1 MKTFFRRD
9 KFDVR
14 ILLFWWFV
22 VEGMNVKIICK
33 VLVEVKRVHWLV
45 EGILKYILNEGDLSV
60 RIFTCLKK
68 MFLDF
73 NHFSSRT
80 KRESEGVQA

>member
-1 MKTFFRRD
+1 M
-9 KFDVR
+9 
-14 ILLFWWFV
+14 FWWFV
-22 VEGMNVKIICK
+22 VESMNVKIICK